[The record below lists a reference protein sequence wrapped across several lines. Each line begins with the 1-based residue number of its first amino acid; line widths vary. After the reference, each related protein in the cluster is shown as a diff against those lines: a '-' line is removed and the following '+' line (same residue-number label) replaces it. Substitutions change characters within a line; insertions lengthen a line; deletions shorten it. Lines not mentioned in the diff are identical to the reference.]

1 MFFETL
7 ENNADNE
14 KISEILFPMLVGS
27 KLDVNKDTFANI
39 QLFSILTVEG
49 AALNTGAVYL
59 EVTGQIMDI
68 PFHVKKVHGLNW
80 VALTNYRSYM
90 VADMI
95 TSYLHNLRLMLF
107 IDVLKKLPFSK
118 IVDTAAGRDFL
129 TTIKAYYP
137 GVELNED
144 SKNSLDQLSALLD
157 KHNSDLREFEFLNTN
172 ARGELFNEL
181 NKVVSQAEGL
191 FFENLAKGISA
202 TRLKEIHSSYHPF

>member
-144 SKNSLDQLSALLD
+144 SKNSLDQLSALLYSIG
-157 KHNSDLREFEFLNTN
+157 NLRKRIDVEE
-172 ARGELFNEL
+172 
-181 NKVVSQAEGL
+181 QDQ
-191 FFENLAKGISA
+191 
-202 TRLKEIHSSYHPF
+202 